1 MFRLLTNRRVL
12 QGGALMGVLLI
23 VALWPE
29 PTAVDVGNVTR
40 GALAVTIDG
49 KGETRVHHRFVVAA
63 PVAGTVEPIE
73 LVPGNGVERGKTVVA
88 RLHPDPPPQLDT
100 AGRAEATAAVEI
112 ARTAL
117 VLARAEEDRAIAA
130 LELANSEL
138 KREQELFEGGLT
150 TRQSLEARRNL
161 VGSAEES
168 VNAAQYGTATATAEL
183 DHARARLMP
192 ARMGL
197 AYGVIEILA
206 AVDGVVLRRFRE
218 GEGVVTAGEALVEIG
233 DPSHVEIVAELPPA
247 DAAKV
252 ESGMRVDVEHWGGDT
267 PLAAW
272 VERVEPVESTK
283 APAPGV
289 EEPPSQV
296 IINFEDDRAAW
307 RAMGEG
313 FHVEVRIAIWEAED
327 VVRVPPDALFQV
339 GEQWEVYVVQN
350 GRARRVPVELGERT
364 NQQVEVRKGLN
375 AGQQVVLNPP
385 ETLTDNA
392 RVAARDE

>member
-1 MFRLLTNRRVL
+1 MLSLLTNRRVL
-12 QGGALMGVLLI
+12 QGGALMGVLLV

-29 PTAVDVGNVTR
+29 PTAVEVGTVTR

-63 PVAGTVEPIE
+63 PVAGTVEPID

-88 RLHPDPPPQLDT
+88 RLHPDLPPQLD
-100 AGRAEATAAVEI
+100 AGARAEAAAALEV

-117 VLARAEEDRAIAA
+117 VLARAEEERASAA
-130 LELANSEL
+130 LELATSEL

-150 TRQSLEARRNL
+150 TQQSLEARRNL

-168 VNAAQYGTATATAEL
+168 VNAARYAAASAEAEL
-183 DHARARLMP
+183 NRARAALMP
-192 ARMGL
+192 ARMGV
-197 AYGVIEILA
+197 AEGTIEVLA

-252 ESGMRVDVEHWGGDT
+252 EPGMRVDVEHWGGDT

-272 VERVEPVESTK
+272 VERVEEVESTK
-283 APAPGV
+283 TPAPGV

-327 VVRVPPDALFQV
+327 VVRVPPEALFQV
-339 GEQWEVYVVQN
+339 GEQWAVYVVQN
-350 GRARRVPVELGERT
+350 GRAKIALVELGERT
-364 NQQVEVRKGLN
+364 NTQVEVRKGLN
-375 AGQQVVLNPP
+375 AGQQVILNAP
-385 ETLTDNA
+385 ETLTENG
-392 RVAARDE
+392 RVAIRE

>member
-12 QGGALMGVLLI
+12 QGGALMGVLLV

-29 PTAVDVGNVTR
+29 PTAVEVGTVTR

-49 KGETRVHHRFVVAA
+49 TGETRVHHRFVVAA
-63 PVAGTVEPIE
+63 PVAGTVEPID
-73 LVPGNGVERGKTVVA
+73 LVPGNGVERGKTLVA
-88 RLHPDPPPQLDT
+88 RLHPDPPPQLD
-100 AGRAEATAAVEI
+100 AGARAEAAAAVEV
-112 ARTAL
+112 ARAAL
-117 VLARAEEDRAIAA
+117 VLALAEEERASAA
-130 LELANSEL
+130 LELAASEL
-138 KREQELFEGGLT
+138 KREQELFDGGLT
-150 TRQSLEARRNL
+150 TQQSLEARRNL
-161 VGSAEES
+161 LGSAEES
-168 VNAAQYGTATATAEL
+168 VNAARYAAASAEAEL
-183 DHARARLMP
+183 DRARAAQMP
-192 ARMGL
+192 ARPG
-197 AYGVIEILA
+197 AADEAIEVLA

-218 GEGVVTAGEALVEIG
+218 GEGVVTAGEPLLEIG

-247 DAAKV
+247 DAV
-252 ESGMRVDVEHWGGDT
+252 RVQPGMRVDVEHWGGDT

-272 VERVEPVESTK
+272 VERVEPVESNK

-296 IINFEDDRAAW
+296 IVSFEDDRAAW

-313 FHVEVRIAIWEAED
+313 FRVDVRIRIWEAED
-327 VVRVPPDALFQV
+327 VVRVPPDALFKV
-339 GEQWEVYVVQN
+339 GEQWAAYVVQN

-385 ETLTDNA
+385 ETLTENA
-392 RVAARDE
+392 RVAIRE

>member
-1 MFRLLTNRRVL
+1 MLSLLTNRRVL
-12 QGGALMGVLLI
+12 QGGALMGVLLV

-29 PTAVDVGNVTR
+29 PTAVEVGTVTR

-63 PVAGTVEPIE
+63 PVAGTVEPID

-88 RLHPDPPPQLDT
+88 RLHPDSPPQLD
-100 AGRAEATAAVEI
+100 AGARAEAAAALEV

-117 VLARAEEDRAIAA
+117 VLARAEEERASAA
-130 LELANSEL
+130 LELATSEL

-150 TRQSLEARRNL
+150 TQQSLEARRNL

-168 VNAAQYGTATATAEL
+168 VNAARYAAASAEAEL
-183 DHARARLMP
+183 DRAGAALMP
-192 ARMGL
+192 ARMGVTE
-197 AYGVIEILA
+197 GTIEVLA

-218 GEGVVTAGEALVEIG
+218 GEGVVTAGEALLEIG

-252 ESGMRVDVEHWGGDT
+252 EPGMRVDVEHWGGDT

-272 VERVEPVESTK
+272 VERVEEVESTK
-283 APAPGV
+283 TPAPGV

-313 FHVEVRIAIWEAED
+313 FHVEVRIAIWEALD
-327 VVRVPPDALFQV
+327 VVRVPPEALFQF
-339 GEQWEVYVVQN
+339 GEQWAVFVVQT
-350 GRARRVPVELGERT
+350 GRARRALVELGERT
-364 NQQVEVRKGLN
+364 NTQVEVRKGLN
-375 AGQQVVLNPP
+375 AGQQVILNPP
-385 ETLTDNA
+385 ETLTENA
-392 RVAARDE
+392 RVAIRE